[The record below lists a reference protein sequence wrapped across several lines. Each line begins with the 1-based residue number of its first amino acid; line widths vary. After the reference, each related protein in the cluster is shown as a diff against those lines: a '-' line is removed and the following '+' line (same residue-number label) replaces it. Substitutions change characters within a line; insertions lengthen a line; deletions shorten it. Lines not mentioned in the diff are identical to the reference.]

1 MLPDLRI
8 CPGSPKEKQQS
19 HLLLNVIHQAR
30 HCLQDWKNLPSS
42 QGGCMNL
49 WARVTQATPP
59 DITGNMSVC
68 LHTGHQCELA
78 GTNEAILHSFPEST
92 GATGQCSSMQSKHAS
107 AASQYPHGNSLEQP
121 QILWVLREHACTGSA
136 PGPQWDR

>member
-1 MLPDLRI
+1 
-8 CPGSPKEKQQS
+8 
-19 HLLLNVIHQAR
+19 
-30 HCLQDWKNLPSS
+30 
-42 QGGCMNL
+42 MNL

-107 AASQYPHGNSLEQP
+107 AASRYPHENSLEQP